1 MENRNNIVELID
13 DEGSSFAFEYIMT
26 IDFGENEYVVLTPI
40 DPPADDNQEDYEGQV
55 VILRVEH
62 DKEQENTYVSIDD
75 EDELNAVF
83 EAFNE
88 IMTQSEEED
97 P

>member
-40 DPPADDNQEDYEGQV
+40 DPPADCLLYTSRCV
-55 VILRVEH
+55 
-62 DKEQENTYVSIDD
+62 
-75 EDELNAVF
+75 
-83 EAFNE
+83 
-88 IMTQSEEED
+88 
-97 P
+97 